1 MPQIQRVF
9 FGAVAIAATLGAVQV
24 GAVQL
29 ASGHDLA
36 DRWQAVAD
44 QPSQIR
50 GQIPGRNVASHH
62 VNRAGKSDRLA
73 DPKPA
78 AVQTRTVSMRLND
91 LADTSVL
98 LRVPAVIETGNAK
111 PAHAPTML
119 KPGRKPTIACEPM
132 VSSLTEIAKLLQ
144 PGRCVT

>member
-1 MPQIQRVF
+1 MSQIHKVF
-9 FGAVAIAATLGAVQV
+9 LGAVAIAATL

-44 QPSQIR
+44 TSSHGSNYAPTH
-50 GQIPGRNVASHH
+50 NVH
-62 VNRAGKSDRLA
+62 RAGKADRLA
-73 DPKPA
+73 EIKPA
-78 AVQTRTVSMRLND
+78 PAPTRTVSMRLND

-111 PAHAPTML
+111 PPVL
-119 KPGRKPTIACEPM
+119 LQNQKKVRSKPTIACEPM
-132 VSSLTEIAKLLQ
+132 VSSLTEVAKLLQ

>member
-1 MPQIQRVF
+1 MPQIQKVF
-9 FGAVAIAATLGAVQV
+9 LGAVAIAATLGAVQV

-44 QPSQIR
+44 QPSQI
-50 GQIPGRNVASHH
+50 PGRNVASHN
-62 VNRAGKSDRLA
+62 VNRASKSDRLA
-73 DPKPA
+73 APKLAP
-78 AVQTRTVSMRLND
+78 VPTRTVSMRLND

-98 LRVPAVIETGNAK
+98 LRVPAVIETGNAR
-111 PAHAPTML
+111 PARAPTML

-132 VSSLTEIAKLLQ
+132 VSSLTEVAKLLQ

>member
-1 MPQIQRVF
+1 MSQIQKVF
-9 FGAVAIAATLGAVQV
+9 LSAAAIAATL

-44 QPSQIR
+44 KSDK
-50 GQIPGRNVASHH
+50 PGHN
-62 VNRAGKSDRLA
+62 VNRAGKSDRQA
-73 DPKPA
+73 EIKQA
-78 AVQTRTVSMRLND
+78 AVPTRTVSMRLND

-111 PAHAPTML
+111 PPVL
-119 KPGRKPTIACEPM
+119 LQNQNQSQKKQGRSNKPTIACEPM
-132 VSSLTEIAKLLQ
+132 VSSLTEVAKLLQ

>member
-1 MPQIQRVF
+1 MSQIQKVF
-9 FGAVAIAATLGAVQV
+9 LSAIAIIATL

-44 QPSQIR
+44 LPSHSS
-50 GQIPGRNVASHH
+50 NVAPAHNI
-62 VNRAGKSDRLA
+62 NRAAKADRLA
-73 DPKPA
+73 EIKPA
-78 AVQTRTVSMRLND
+78 AVPTRTVSMRLND

-111 PAHAPTML
+111 TPAL
-119 KPGRKPTIACEPM
+119 LQNQKKPRNKPTIACEPM
-132 VSSLTEIAKLLQ
+132 VSSLTEVARLLQ

>member
-1 MPQIQRVF
+1 MSQTSKVF
-9 FGAVAIAATLGAVQV
+9 LGAVAIALTL

-44 QPSQIR
+44 KSGDI
-50 GQIPGRNVASHH
+50 
-62 VNRAGKSDRLA
+62 VNRSGKTDRMAAL
-73 DPKPA
+73 KPA
-78 AVQTRTVSMRLND
+78 AVPTRTVSMRLND

-98 LRVPAVIETGNAK
+98 LRVPVTIETGHAK
-111 PAHAPTML
+111 PPVL
-119 KPGRKPTIACEPM
+119 LQKQNRKPTIACEPM
-132 VSSLTEIAKLLQ
+132 VSSLTEVAKLLQ